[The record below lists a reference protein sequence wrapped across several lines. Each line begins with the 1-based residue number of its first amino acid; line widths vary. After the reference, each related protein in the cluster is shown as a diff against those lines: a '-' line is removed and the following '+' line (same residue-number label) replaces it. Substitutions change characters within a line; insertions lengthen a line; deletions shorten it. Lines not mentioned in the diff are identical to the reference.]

1 MEPHVPARN
10 GHGSSFQADLE
21 SGQKALAE
29 GAWEEARDRFSR
41 AAVADP
47 GSPEA
52 NEGLG
57 WALQWLDEPE
67 ASFELREKAYRLYQ
81 ARGDARSSA
90 RVAMFL
96 GLDYA
101 DFRGMA
107 ICMGW
112 LQLARRALEPL
123 EETPEHAW
131 LYLWEGHLARAMEH
145 DLPRASELAARS
157 GQLAARLG
165 LKDLEL
171 LSVALEGLI
180 RVTAGEVEDGMRQL
194 DEAAAAAA
202 SGDIEQ
208 LDSVV
213 ATCCFLMHACERV
226 RDYERANAWSERIGA
241 ISRRWRVSSVFALCQ
256 TEQAAVLIGSGEWIA
271 GEQLLIDSHRDL
283 EAKRPL
289 LAPEARM
296 QLGELRRRQGRLEEA
311 EELFRETEPRTLAI
325 LGLAAIALERG
336 DAAEAAFRVERLR
349 RRSMAEKWIERVW
362 ALQLLIEARLAT
374 GQKREANEVLAE
386 LDGIARRVGIAP
398 VMAIHSLA
406 RGQILRAAGEPDE
419 ARHAFEDS
427 LDAFDRTG
435 TPWEA
440 ARVRLELSRVL
451 FDVGR
456 ISFARQEAEAAH
468 ATFER
473 LGAEGERRKARE
485 LLERIESLP
494 RGVTPRSQARLS
506 ILSRREVEVLQLVA
520 EGLNDREV
528 AARLNLSEHTVHR
541 HVSNILGKL
550 DQPSRTAAVAHATR
564 SGILT

>member
-1 MEPHVPARN
+1 LPERN
-10 GHGSSFQADLE
+10 DHPSSFEADLE

-29 GAWEEARDRFSR
+29 GAWEEAKERFGR
-41 AAVADP
+41 ATAADP
-47 GSPEA
+47 DSPEA

-57 WALQWLDEPE
+57 WALQWLDEAE

-81 ARGDARSSA
+81 ARGDAQAAA

-131 LYLWEGHLARAMEH
+131 LYLWEGHLVRAMEH
-145 DLPRASELAARS
+145 DLPRASDLAGRAREI
-157 GQLAARLG
+157 AARLG
-165 LKDLEL
+165 IKDLEL
-171 LSVALEGLI
+171 LAVALEGLI
-180 RVTAGEVEDGMRQL
+180 RVTGGEVEEGMRQL

-202 SGDIEQ
+202 AGDIEQ

-241 ISRRWRVSSVFALCQ
+241 ISRRWRVGSVFALCR
-256 TEQAAVLIGSGEWIA
+256 TEQAAVLIGSGDWDA
-271 GEQLLIDSHRDL
+271 GEQLLIMSHREL

-289 LAPEARM
+289 LVPEARM

-311 EELFRETEPRTLAI
+311 EALFRETEPRTLAI

-336 DAAEAAFRVERLR
+336 DAEEAAFRVERLR

-362 ALQLLIEARLAT
+362 ALQILIEARLAT
-374 GQKREANEVLAE
+374 GRKREANEVLAE
-386 LDGIARRVGIAP
+386 LDGIARRVGIPP
-398 VMAIHSLA
+398 VLAVYSLA
-406 RGQILRAAGEPDE
+406 RGQVLRATREADE

-427 LDAFDRTG
+427 VDAFERTG

-440 ARVRLELSRVL
+440 ARVRLELSGVL

-456 ISFARQEAEAAH
+456 VTFARQEAEAAL
-468 ATFER
+468 ATFDR
-473 LGAEGERRKARE
+473 LGAEGEQRKARE
-485 LLERIESLP
+485 LLAQLEAFP
-494 RGVTPRSQARLS
+494 RAAAPFSSERLS

-520 EGLNDREV
+520 EGLSDREV
-528 AARLNLSEHTVHR
+528 AVRLNLSEHTIHR

>member
-1 MEPHVPARN
+1 LSKRN
-10 GHGSSFQADLE
+10 DHPSSFEADLE

-29 GAWEEARDRFSR
+29 GAWEEARERFSR
-41 AAVADP
+41 AERADP
-47 GSPEA
+47 NSPEA
-52 NEGLG
+52 HEGLG

-81 ARGDARSSA
+81 DRGDARAAA

-131 LYLWEGHLARAMEH
+131 LYLWEGHLARALEH
-145 DLPRASELAARS
+145 DLPRASDLASRAREI
-157 GQLAARLG
+157 AARLEI
-165 LKDLEL
+165 KDLEL

-180 RVTAGEVEDGMRQL
+180 RVTAGDVEEGMRQL
-194 DEAAAAAA
+194 DAAAAAA
-202 SGDIEQ
+202 AAGDIAQ

-241 ISRRWRVSSVFALCQ
+241 ISRRWRVSSVFALCR
-256 TEQAAVLIGSGEWIA
+256 TEQAAVLIGSGDWEG
-271 GEQLLIDSHRDL
+271 GEQLLLLSHREL

-289 LAPEARM
+289 LLPEARM
-296 QLGELRRRQGRLEEA
+296 QLGELRRRQGRFEEA
-311 EELFRETEPRTLAI
+311 EELFREAEPRTLAV

-362 ALQLLIEARLAT
+362 ALQLLIEARLAS

-386 LDGIARRVGIAP
+386 LDVIARRVGIPP
-398 VMAIHSLA
+398 VMAIHALA
-406 RGQILRAAGEPDE
+406 RGQIFRAAGELDE
-419 ARHAFEDS
+419 ARHALEDS

-440 ARVRLELSRVL
+440 ARVRIELSRVL
-451 FDVGR
+451 FGIGR
-456 ISFARQEAEAAH
+456 IPFARQEAEAAI

-473 LGAEGERRKARE
+473 LGSAREQRKAQE

-494 RGVTPRSQARLS
+494 HAAPPPTQTRLT

-520 EGLNDREV
+520 EGLSDREV
-528 AARLNLSEHTVHR
+528 AVRLNLSEHTIHR